1 MQGVERVEAGPFGL
15 ASPLHRLLQG
25 VPGVDAGTGELNLV
39 PLDPGEKPA
48 EGDPVGGNALEGRGR
63 TVAQDCD
70 DVIVLPTDVELYRNT
85 VADSDEGAQAFRFDG
100 ALGSDMMSP
109 RWWSL
114 AGW

>member
-1 MQGVERVEAGPFGL
+1 MTIEVAYPCVRGSLEPRAMTARQIW
-15 ASPLHRLLQG
+15 
-25 VPGVDAGTGELNLV
+25 TI
-39 PLDPGEKPA
+39 A
-48 EGDPVGGNALEGRGR
+48 E
-63 TVAQDCD
+63 Q
-70 DVIVLPTDVELYRNT
+70 